1 MCVCVC
7 VCVYMCVHVHAC
19 MCVCELVDNNRC
31 KGHSP
36 NNIKYN
42 YHSYND
48 IIFSYTI
55 ISKELHQKIADQS
68 MDASVFPCSF
78 ELHNHKR

>member
-7 VCVYMCVHVHAC
+7 VCMCMCV
-19 MCVCELVDNNRC
+19 CVCELVDNNRC

-48 IIFSYTI
+48 IIFSHTIII

-68 MDASVFPCSF
+68 INAIVFPCSF
-78 ELHNHKR
+78 ELHYHKR